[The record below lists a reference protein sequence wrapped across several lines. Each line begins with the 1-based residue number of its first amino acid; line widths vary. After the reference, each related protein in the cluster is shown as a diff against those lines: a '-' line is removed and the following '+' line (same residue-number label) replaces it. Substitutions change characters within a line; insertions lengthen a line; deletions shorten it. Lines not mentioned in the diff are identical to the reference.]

1 MPNLAVILKN
11 QTIIDQIIRDWGY
24 KNARLF
30 KGVYIKDGDYIKDES
45 HILNILVDEDSEE
58 PNKRMLELDLERLL
72 NCKVAV
78 SLEDNDFDE
87 EYKYKIKEAVPLK
100 ERAELI
106 AYFGNDWQFDN
117 LKLNEN
123 ENSRQQQAYE
133 NLDFIKKSLLDE
145 RRKKRKRVEDTTQLT
160 ETNLPAEELNSINE
174 FENKFKNFSPAAR
187 EELYARL
194 DKYKSHTPTGKPIS
208 GVS

>member
-1 MPNLAVILKN
+1 MPNLAEILKN
-11 QTIIDQIIRDWGY
+11 QTVIDQIIRDWGY

-30 KGVYIKDGDYIKDES
+30 KGVYIKDDDYIKDES
-45 HILNILVDEDSEE
+45 HILNILVDEESEE

-78 SLEDNDFDE
+78 SLEDGFDD
-87 EYKYKIKEAVPLK
+87 EYKYKIKEAVSLK
-100 ERAELI
+100 DVTALI
-106 AYFGNDWQFDN
+106 AYFGNDWQFEN

-145 RRKKRKRVEDTTQLT
+145 RRKKRKREEDTTQLT

-187 EELYARL
+187 KELYARL
-194 DKYKSHTPTGKPIS
+194 DKYKNHTPTGKPIS

>member
-1 MPNLAVILKN
+1 MPNLAEILKN
-11 QTIIDQIIRDWGY
+11 QTIIDQIIGEWGF

-45 HILNILVDEDSEE
+45 HILNILVDEESEE

-72 NCKVAV
+72 NCKVVV
-78 SLEDNDFDE
+78 SLEDGFDE

-100 ERAELI
+100 ERADLI
-106 AYFGNDWQFDN
+106 AYFGNDWQFEN

-123 ENSRQQQAYE
+123 ENKRQQQAYE

-145 RRKKRKRVEDTTQLT
+145 RRKKRKRIEDTTQSI
-160 ETNLPAEELNSINE
+160 ENNLPTEELNTINE
-174 FENKFKNFSPAAR
+174 IENRVKNLSQAAR
-187 EELYARL
+187 DELYSRL
-194 DKYKSHTPTGKPIS
+194 DKYKSHIPTGKPIS